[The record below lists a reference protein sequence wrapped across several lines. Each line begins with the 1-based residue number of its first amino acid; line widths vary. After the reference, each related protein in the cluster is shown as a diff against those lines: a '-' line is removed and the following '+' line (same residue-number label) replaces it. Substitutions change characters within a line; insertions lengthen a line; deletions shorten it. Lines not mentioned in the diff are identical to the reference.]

1 MSEPKTSE
9 TSTEAGASK
18 AWLWIVPLL
27 IVVQVLV
34 ARFISPISPKAIL
47 APEAI
52 TGLVKLPVFGDV
64 GLTNTIL
71 TVFIA
76 DILIILAALAVSR
89 AYTDDYS
96 IPKGVAGVFEF
107 LVEALNNLT
116 VTTAGKWARKIF
128 PFTATIF
135 ILVLSVNLM
144 KLIPGVESIGL
155 IEHVEGDDAT
165 GYAVQKVGPFD
176 LLVKPA
182 AGTEGNYELI
192 PLIRPSSTDLNFT
205 LGIALVTMTV
215 VQIFGFRSHG
225 PSYLTKFFNVRGF
238 ADVIKKKNVG
248 AFDAIMPFINLFVG
262 ILELISEI
270 ARAISLTFRLL
281 GSMFAGAVLLFVMG
295 SLFLF
300 LQSGFLFLELFFG
313 FIQAFIFSV
322 LGLIFMTMATASHE
336 SHEEKAEAV

>member
-1 MSEPKTSE
+1 MSEMNMNE
-9 TSTEAGASK
+9 MSTEKGPSK
-18 AWLWIVPLL
+18 AWMWIVPLL
-27 IVVQVLV
+27 IVVQFFV
-34 ARFISPISPKAIL
+34 ARFFSPISPKAIL
-47 APEAI
+47 SPEAI
-52 TGLVKLPVFGDV
+52 TPAIKLPLIGDFA
-64 GLTNTIL
+64 LTNTIL
-71 TVFIA
+71 TVLIA
-76 DILIILAALAVSR
+76 DALLILAALAVSR
-89 AYTDDYS
+89 AYKDELT

-144 KLIPGVESIGL
+144 KLLPGVESIGL
-155 IEHVEGDDAT
+155 VEHVEDESP

-182 AGTEGNYELI
+182 NPEDGKYMI
-192 PLIRPSSTDLNFT
+192 VPFVRPSSTDLNFT
-205 LGIALVTMTV
+205 LAIALVTMTV
-215 VQIFGFRSHG
+215 VQIFGFRSQG
-225 PSYLTKFFNVRGF
+225 AGYLTKFFNVRAF
-238 ADVIKKKNVG
+238 TDVMKKKEVG

-270 ARAISLTFRLL
+270 ARTISLTFRLL

-322 LGLIFMTMATASHE
+322 LGLIFMTMATTSHE
-336 SHEEKAEAV
+336 SHEEKAES